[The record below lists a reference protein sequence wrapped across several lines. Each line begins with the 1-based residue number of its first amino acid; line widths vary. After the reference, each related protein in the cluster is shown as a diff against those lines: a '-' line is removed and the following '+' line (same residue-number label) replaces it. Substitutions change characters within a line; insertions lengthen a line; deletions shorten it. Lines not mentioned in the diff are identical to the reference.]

1 MSVPWP
7 GLPEGGRRR
16 VVFRIYGPGPKI
28 VDQTWKMPS
37 LEKTK

>member
-1 MSVPWP
+1 MA
-7 GLPEGGRRR
+7 GATRRRQTRR